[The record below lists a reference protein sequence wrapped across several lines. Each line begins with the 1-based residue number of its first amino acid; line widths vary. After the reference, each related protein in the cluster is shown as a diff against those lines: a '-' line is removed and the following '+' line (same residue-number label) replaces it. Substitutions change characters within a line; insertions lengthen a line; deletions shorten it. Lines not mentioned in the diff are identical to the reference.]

1 MSLKETFRYPH
12 PVNEVTARLVAGQV
26 ALLGGAILAFDLP
39 WVLPLLVYGF
49 VARVLAGAALSPMA
63 WLANRVLLP
72 ALGNPRRPTAGPPKR
87 FAQGLGLVVSG
98 AALAAWLVLGH
109 AEVGRSLL
117 GALVAFATLE
127 AAVGLCVGCVVFRQL
142 MRRGWIPRKTC
153 ERCHNLH
160 FPARDAA

>member
-63 WLANRVLLP
+63 WLAKRSIGSARAFP
-72 ALGNPRRPTAGPPKR
+72 RPTAGPPKR

-98 AALAAWLVLGH
+98 ATLAAWPVLGQ

-127 AAVGLCVGCVVFRQL
+127 SALGLCVGCVAFRQL
-142 MRRGWIPRKTC
+142 MRWGWIPRETC
-153 ERCHNLH
+153 ERCHNLP